1 MQQTAT
7 KPQYIIN
14 FDNIEWESPLKG
26 VKCKAYTCGN
36 KRIRLVEYTK
46 EMPPH
51 WCEKGH
57 YGLVLEGE
65 LEIEYSDKKIVY
77 KKGDGVFIPDG
88 TEHKHKG
95 RVITDSVKVIFVE
108 DV

>member
-1 MQQTAT
+1 ML
-7 KPQYIIN
+7 QYKIN
-14 FDNIEWESPLKG
+14 FNNIGWESPIEG
-26 VKCKAYTCGN
+26 VKCKTYNHNN
-36 KRIRLVEYTK
+36 KQMRLIEYTK

-57 YGLVLEGE
+57 YGMILEGE
-65 LEIEYSDKKIVY
+65 MEIEYPNEKIIY

-88 TEHKHKG
+88 AEHKHKG
-95 RVITDSVKVIFVE
+95 RVITESVKVIFIE

>member
-1 MQQTAT
+1 MLNYKIDFNQ
-7 KPQYIIN
+7 
-14 FDNIEWESPLKG
+14 IEWESPIKG
-26 VKCKAYTCGN
+26 VKCKAYNYGN
-36 KRIRLVEYTK
+36 KRIRLIEYTK

-57 YGLVLEGE
+57 YGLILEGE
-65 LEIEYSDKKIVY
+65 IEIEYTNEKIVY

-88 TEHKHKG
+88 EGHKHKG
-95 RVITDSVKVIFVE
+95 RVITESAKVIFIE

>member
-1 MQQTAT
+1 ML
-7 KPQYIIN
+7 QYKIN
-14 FDNIEWESPLKG
+14 FDNIYWESPIDG
-26 VKCKAYTCGN
+26 VRCKTYRDGN
-36 KRIRLVEYTK
+36 KQIRLIEYTK

-57 YGLVLEGE
+57 YGLILDGE
-65 LEIEYSDKKIVY
+65 IEIEYPNEKIVY

-88 TEHKHKG
+88 SEHKHRG
-95 RVITDSVKVIFVE
+95 RVITEFVKVIFIE